1 MSVTP
6 LILTPVLGLISVLF
20 RFSNIYFV
28 DASTTN
34 TIDADL
40 KNIALGKG
48 IGESMK
54 NTLDWLATQDEEW
67 LLLLNNADDTTM
79 NLRDYFPHCSHGNIL
94 ITSRNHESAQHA
106 SDVHASYHVSGM
118 HPDDA
123 KNLLLNI
130 SGLREGHIKETEAAA
145 AGIVKV
151 HLSVA

>member
-1 MSVTP
+1 MSATP
-6 LILTPVLGLISVLF
+6 LILTAVLGHIIVTF
-20 RFSNIYFV
+20 RFSNVYFV

-40 KNIALGKG
+40 KNIALSKG
-48 IGESMK
+48 IGESM
-54 NTLDWLATQDEEW
+54 NTLDWLARQHEEW

-94 ITSRNHESAQHA
+94 ITTRNREIAKHA
-106 SDVHASYHVSGM
+106 DVYSSYHVSAM

-130 SGLREGHIKETEAAA
+130 SGLREGDIKETEAAA

-151 HLSVA
+151 HLSVV